1 MPVTAAVLLEL
12 LRAGMTAEE
21 VVEATERIERDEGAI
36 KPRSVG
42 AERTRRWRERHKAS
56 QSVTKRHKASQ
67 ASQASPSHVTSQA
80 SQSVTKRHQPSSHSV
95 TSVTKR
101 HKASR
106 VTLPRTRNPKTLQPI
121 VPYNKKKIPK
131 KKTPSGAK
139 EKGSVTGERASLPT
153 GWQTVRP
160 QKPRGLASRN
170 PPMRPIGFATIGAA
184 YPAATVAKSIG
195 WRHGEIGA
203 GRRPSSDRVVLEANL
218 TDLAASQPCGLRF

>member
-1 MPVTAAVLLEL
+1 
-12 LRAGMTAEE
+12 MTL
-21 VVEATERIERDEGAI
+21 
-36 KPRSVG
+36 
-42 AERTRRWRERHKAS
+42 
-56 QSVTKRHKASQ
+56 
-67 ASQASPSHVTSQA
+67 HVTLHRA
-80 SQSVTKRHQPSSHSV
+80 
-95 TSVTKR
+95 
-101 HKASR
+101 
-106 VTLPRTRNPKTLQPI
+106 RNPKPLQPI

-131 KKTPSGAK
+131 KKTPLRGAK
-139 EKGSVTGERASLPT
+139 EKGSVTLEHASLPT

-195 WRHGEIGA
+195 WRHGAIGA

>member
-1 MPVTAAVLLEL
+1 MPVTAAVLREL
-12 LRAGMTAEE
+12 LRTGMTAEDM
-21 VVEATERIERDEGAI
+21 VEATERIERDEGAT
-36 KPRSVG
+36 KPLSAG
-42 AERTRRWRERHKAS
+42 AERTRRWRESVTKRHGDVTVTSQAS

-67 ASQASPSHVTSQA
+67 N
-80 SQSVTKRHQPSSHSV
+80 VTKRHGDVTGDAASHAEPQDSTTYSS
-95 TSVTKR
+95 
-101 HKASR
+101 
-106 VTLPRTRNPKTLQPI
+106 LQQ
-121 VPYNKKKIPK
+121 KEDLQ

-195 WRHGEIGA
+195 WRHGAIGA
-203 GRRPSSDRVVLEANL
+203 GRRPRSDRVVLEANL

>member
-1 MPVTAAVLLEL
+1 MA
-12 LRAGMTAEE
+12 R
-21 VVEATERIERDEGAI
+21 
-36 KPRSVG
+36 
-42 AERTRRWRERHKAS
+42 AS

-67 ASQASPSHVTSQA
+67 
-80 SQSVTKRHQPSSHSV
+80 SVTGVTGVTVTCNV

-101 HKASR
+101 HKASQTVTVTGVTKR
-106 VTLPRTRNPKTLQPI
+106 HKASQSVTVTLHVTLPRTRNPKPLQPI